1 MIVTISGFI
10 GSGKTT
16 VAKDLSMRLCI
27 KHVSAGEIFRDMA
40 KKNNLSLEDFT
51 KMAEINPKIDQE
63 LDNQLQDISKEEESI
78 IDGRLSGWLVDAE
91 LKIWLKAPLNIRI
104 NRVARR
110 EKKDYEHALKETKM
124 REESEIRRY
133 KELYNIDMNDLTPY
147 NVVIDTAK
155 WRAEEVVDLIY
166 DLYLTIN
173 RRC

>member
-1 MIVTISGFI
+1 
-10 GSGKTT
+10 
-16 VAKDLSMRLCI
+16 
-27 KHVSAGEIFRDMA
+27 
-40 KKNNLSLEDFT
+40 
-51 KMAEINPKIDQE
+51 
-63 LDNQLQDISKEEESI
+63 
-78 IDGRLSGWLVDAE
+78 
-91 LKIWLKAPLNIRI
+91 
-104 NRVARR
+104 
-110 EKKDYEHALKETKM
+110 M